1 MFEVEADS
9 GEEVVV
15 GAEAETFIGTEV
27 DEAVHDMFPSSSA
40 LLVVVADDGDDDG
53 DDDDAVDSFIA
64 LLLKSGF

>member
-15 GAEAETFIGTEV
+15 RAEAETFIGTEV

-40 LLVVVADDGDDDG
+40 LLVVVADDGDE
-53 DDDDAVDSFIA
+53 DDDALDSFIA
-64 LLLKSGF
+64 LLLESGF